1 MNYGYATDDPLLGA
15 LEEDKVER
23 YPLQMYRRLVASLP
37 VALGV
42 AGGTQL
48 ALPGQFTS
56 PWLRKLAAFVT
67 ETGV

>member
-1 MNYGYATDDPLLGA
+1 MGTMLWLNLKIHP
-15 LEEDKVER
+15 
-23 YPLQMYRRLVASLP
+23 LVASLP

>member
-1 MNYGYATDDPLLGA
+1 MGTMDWLNLKIQP
-15 LEEDKVER
+15 
-23 YPLQMYRRLVASLP
+23 LVASLP

-48 ALPGQFTS
+48 ALSGQFTS